1 MAHPDLAK
9 IRDADLLAELER
21 YRGNPVFEVMVGHI
35 AHKQTKRDAE
45 RAKEEAAKVE
55 AEAKAAQRA
64 TMPRV
69 QRKRAVIREIIE
81 TGEAITRDNLQHI
94 HSVLAL
100 CGLPHTRQGLEVR
113 EYERRQG
120 NSSLVIEAGKLMTS
134 TGQWEA
140 QPLPYGSRARLL
152 LLHLCSEA
160 VRQKSPTIEIADNL
174 TAFIREVGFGVT
186 GGKTGSLT
194 YFKQQLNALAACRM
208 RVGVWGP
215 KGASTLDTKPFTSM
229 QVWLPDNPDQQM
241 LWPSRITFST
251 DFFNSLS
258 AHALPVNMQVAR
270 ALGNSSHMLD
280 LLFWLTFKLHRLER
294 PLTLTW
300 EALHRQFGDTY
311 ARERKFREDFRANI
325 ATISSV
331 LPRVPLTLSE
341 RGLTLSPADPNALAL
356 PAKRTLKKS

>member
-1 MAHPDLAK
+1 MSRPDESL
-9 IRDADLLAELER
+9 IRDEDLRRKLEDA
-21 YRGNPVFEVMVGHI
+21 RGKFAFDV
-35 AHKQTKRDAE
+35 T
-45 RAKEEAAKVE
+45 AKVLIRTQEERDRVAVEKASRE
-55 AEAKAAQRA
+55 AHLAA
-64 TMPRV
+64 MPRV
-69 QRKRAVIREIIE
+69 RRKRAIIREVIE

-100 CGLPHTRQGLEVR
+100 CGLPHAKQSLDMR

-160 VRQKSPTIEIADNL
+160 VRQKSPTIEIADSL
-174 TAFIREVGFGVT
+174 TAFIREVGFEVT
-186 GGKTGSLT
+186 GGKTGSLA

-215 KGASTLDTKPFTSM
+215 KGTSTLDTKPFKAM

-241 LWPSRITFST
+241 LWPSRITFSA
-251 DFFNSLS
+251 DFFDSLTH
-258 AHALPVNMQVAR
+258 HALPVNMQVAR

-280 LLFWLTFKLHRLER
+280 LLFWLTYKLHRLEQ

-300 EALHRQFGDTY
+300 DALHKQFGDNI
-311 ARERKFREDFRANI
+311 ADPHKFRQTFKGYIANLK
-325 ATISSV
+325 TV
-331 LPRVPLTLSE
+331 LPKVPLAISE
-341 RGLTLSPADPNALAL
+341 RGLTLSPADANVLAL
-356 PAKRTLKKS
+356 PAKRTLKIR